1 MTTKSY
7 SKLITL
13 PTFMER
19 FEYLALNGR
28 VGEMTFGSKRYLNQ
42 VFYTS
47 DAWRSIRDKVI
58 LRDDGCDLGIPG
70 RDIGGRI
77 YIHHINPITLE
88 DIENRRQC
96 VLDPDNLICV
106 SLRTHEAI
114 HYQDPRLLTD
124 DRPKLRAPGDTRL
137 W

>member
-1 MTTKSY
+1 MIKSY
-7 SKLITL
+7 SGLITL

-47 DAWRSIRDKVI
+47 DVWRSARDKVI
-58 LRDDGCDLGIPG
+58 LRDDGCDLGVPG

-88 DIENRRQC
+88 DIEKRHAC
-96 VLDPDNLICV
+96 VLDPENLICV

-114 HYQDPRLLTD
+114 HYQDPRLLAD
-124 DRPKLRAPGDTRL
+124 DRPKPRSPGDTKL